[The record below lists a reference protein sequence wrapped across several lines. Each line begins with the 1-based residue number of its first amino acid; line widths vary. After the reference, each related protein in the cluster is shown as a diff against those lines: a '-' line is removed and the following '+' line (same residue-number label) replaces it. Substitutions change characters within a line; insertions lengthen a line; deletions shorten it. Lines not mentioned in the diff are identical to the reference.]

1 MLDLVNIDTKLLS
14 YGNDNLPLQIKYS
27 TVECKCKIFYVTF
40 VKNISTNMNH
50 AWETNEYTPIL
61 CKAL

>member
-27 TVECKCKIFYVTF
+27 TVECKYKIFYVTF
-40 VKNISTNMNH
+40 VKNISTNVNH
-50 AWETNEYTPIL
+50 AWETNE
-61 CKAL
+61 